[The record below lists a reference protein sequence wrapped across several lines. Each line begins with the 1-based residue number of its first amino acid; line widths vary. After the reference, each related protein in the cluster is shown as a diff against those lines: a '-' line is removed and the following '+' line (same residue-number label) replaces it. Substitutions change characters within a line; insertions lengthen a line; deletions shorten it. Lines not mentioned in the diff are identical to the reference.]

1 MNRFTTTI
9 SILAVTSFL
18 YAPAFLHAQPDTPPA
33 LRAILEEASVGEQIP
48 VGDGFPGIFAIPA
61 FNAFP
66 NPLDDVPGTNIYS
79 DDPETVEQFGRLYE
93 ANAEA
98 GVVTVYTYH
107 VNGIG
112 GSGKFSVV
120 LENPSDTETATIT
133 FGRRGL
139 AGASANYMLVG
150 RLATQRFF
158 TEPAP
163 FRSSITIPP
172 GGIALLDP
180 EMETR
185 TATINQLVNGWHEF
199 ETDQPL
205 RVTSVFVTSTANTL
219 TSFPTLGFSPRDGFD
234 RHGTFPAVERRN
246 NTPYVYNTSDGMRRV
261 RIGNVF
267 EDPPLSGVDDM
278 TGEARTL
285 LGNYG
290 IVYEI
295 EYTVRNTTGERLA
308 LIMNPRGG
316 AYGGWF
322 RVTYGGETEEGFVPS
337 NAMAISPAIQNAGVI
352 ALLDPKPSAQ
362 TLRIVTSPAGAM
374 SLPIELIL
382 APYGES
388 DWLQSDLFLLY

>member
-1 MNRFTTTI
+1 MNRFTIVVVAGMSAFTG
-9 SILAVTSFL
+9 SLAF
-18 YAPAFLHAQPDTPPA
+18 AQPYTPPA
-33 LRAILEEASVGEQIP
+33 LRSILENASVGEQIP
-48 VGDGFPGIFAIPA
+48 VGEGFPGILTIPA

-66 NPLDDVPGTNIYS
+66 NRFTDVPGTNIYS

-93 ANAEA
+93 ANVPA

-107 VNGIG
+107 VNGVG
-112 GSGKFSVV
+112 GAGKFSVV
-120 LENPSDTETATIT
+120 LENPSETATATVT

-139 AGASANYMLVG
+139 AGASGNYMLVG

-158 TEPAP
+158 TEPSP
-163 FRSSITIPP
+163 YRSTITIPP
-172 GGIALLDP
+172 GGMALMDP

-185 TATINQLVNGWHEF
+185 TATLNELVNGWHEF
-199 ETDQPL
+199 ETNQPL
-205 RVTSVFVTSTANTL
+205 RVTSVFVASTANTL
-219 TSFPTLGFSPRDGFD
+219 TTFPTLGFSPRDGFN
-234 RHGTFPAVERRN
+234 RHGTYPAIARRN
-246 NTPYVYNTSDGMRRV
+246 ATAYSYNTGDGMRRV
-261 RIGNVF
+261 RIGNNP
-267 EDPPLSGVDDM
+267 EDPPLAGVDDM
-278 TGEARTL
+278 TGQNRTL

-295 EYTVRNTTGERLA
+295 EYTIRNTSGERLA

-322 RVTYGGETEEGFVPS
+322 RVTYGDQTNEGFVPS
-337 NAMAISPAIQNAGVI
+337 NAMAIAPAIENAGVV
-352 ALLDPKPSAQ
+352 ALLDPTPAPR

-388 DWLQSDLFLLY
+388 EWVNSDLFLFY